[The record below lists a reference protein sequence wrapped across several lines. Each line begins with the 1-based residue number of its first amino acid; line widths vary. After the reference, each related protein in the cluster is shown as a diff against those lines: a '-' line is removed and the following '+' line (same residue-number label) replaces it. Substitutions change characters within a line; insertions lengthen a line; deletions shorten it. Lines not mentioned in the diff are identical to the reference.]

1 MGASRAQIGKSCSHL
16 PTAQCSS
23 TNRARNSFPASPPV
37 RRGRMSRGRRG
48 GEVAS
53 PLGEPLSPEQQ
64 TLIGVIGEP
73 FTASGELPV
82 WQYVDLK
89 LDDQHGLDAASVL
102 ASLPDA
108 GDRSPTS
115 RSYGLIWRPDSHRQ
129 PLPDDKI
136 ALTVAGMC
144 PLPAAMPPVYSVLG
158 SK

>member
-1 MGASRAQIGKSCSHL
+1 M
-16 PTAQCSS
+16 
-23 TNRARNSFPASPPV
+23 
-37 RRGRMSRGRRG
+37 
-48 GEVAS
+48 AS
-53 PLGEPLSPEQQ
+53 PLREPLSPEQQ

-73 FTASGELPV
+73 FTGSGELPV

-136 ALTVAGMC
+136 ALTVAGLC
-144 PLPAAMPPVYSVLG
+144 HLPAAMPLVNAFLET
-158 SK
+158 KED